1 MVKTVVVEFSDRE
14 YQILLKLDEFE
25 GDDSQKLKELFTS
38 YLAQTPRLKAGYHL
52 IKLDETQDHMLEV
65 LDSIYKEYESSPS
78 PLEGWTQ
85 SKYDKILEDLLQI
98 EIIRPMGAGRFGPTS
113 RFKKPWLTVYNST
126 SKVFPDLDEFSQAYI
141 ATVYMLD
148 YFSRGTFEAE
158 LLRDAT
164 IILNEFYLYSYALAK
179 KQAHNAQKA
188 ITKKIPSVSS
198 SDDLVT

>member
-38 YLAQTPRLKAGYHL
+38 YLVQTPRLQAGYHL
-52 IKLDETQDHMLEV
+52 IKLDETQDHLLEI
-65 LDSIYKEYESSPS
+65 LDSIYKEYESNPS

-85 SKYDKILEDLLQI
+85 SKYDKIQEDLLQI
-98 EIIRPMGAGRFGPTS
+98 EIIRPMGAGSYGPTS

-148 YFSRGTFEAE
+148 YFSRATFETE

-164 IILNEFYLYSYALAK
+164 IILNEYYLFSYALAK
-179 KQAHNAQKA
+179 KNSREAQKA
-188 ITKKIPSVSS
+188 IAKKNPSISS
-198 SDDLVT
+198 CDDSVT

>member
-14 YQILLKLDEFE
+14 YQILLKLNEFE
-25 GDDSQKLKELFTS
+25 GDDSQKLKELFTN
-38 YLAQTPRLKAGYHL
+38 YLSQTPRLRAGYHL
-52 IKLDETQDHMLEV
+52 IKLDETQDHMLEI
-65 LDSIYKEYESSPS
+65 LDSIYKEYESNPT

-85 SKYDKILEDLLQI
+85 SKYDKIQEDLLQI
-98 EIIRPMGAGRFGPTS
+98 EIIRPMGAGRFGLTS

>member
-14 YQILLKLDEFE
+14 YQILLKLNEFE
-25 GDDSQKLKELFTS
+25 GDDSQKLKELFTN
-38 YLAQTPRLKAGYHL
+38 YLSQTPRLRAGYHL
-52 IKLDETQDHMLEV
+52 IKLDETQDHMLEI
-65 LDSIYKEYESSPS
+65 LDSIYKEYESNPS

-85 SKYDKILEDLLQI
+85 SKYDKIQEDLLQI
-98 EIIRPMGAGRFGPTS
+98 EIIRPMGAGRFGLTS

-141 ATVYMLD
+141 ATVYMLN